1 MSGTLAP
8 STPTNRRLS
17 GITAASVNGTAISV
31 IEFAWDP
38 ANVENTTVS
47 SLSGVDGYDQKPVA
61 PYISGKFRDT
71 AANSVTSFT
80 GMSNATVVFL
90 LANGKQ
96 IVGHNLW
103 YVGRPGVNGADA
115 GFDFRFEGVAGTI
128 MEIMAGASA

>member
-61 PYISGKFRDT
+61 PTISDRFRDT
-71 AANSVTSFT
+71 AANSVNSFT
-80 GMSNATVVFL
+80 GMSNATVVSL
-90 LANGKQ
+90 LADGKQ
-96 IVGHNLW
+96 L
-103 YVGRPGVNGADA
+103 VGRNPWSIGRPA
-115 GFDFRFEGVAGTI
+115 
-128 MEIMAGASA
+128 